1 MEEWSKEEMNE
12 LRKFWKSDIGKK
24 YIKRIEDTRKQLLQA
39 AMGSTEPNAAFRF
52 AAIANGFDSVVQDIE
67 ALLNVENEKKEE
79 AAKKK

>member
-1 MEEWSKEEMNE
+1 MEEWSKEEMIE
-12 LRKFWKSDIGKK
+12 LRKFWKGDIGKK

-52 AAIANGFDSVVQDIE
+52 AAIANGFDSVVQDVE
-67 ALLNVENEKKEE
+67 ALLDAENKKKEE